1 MSRTPLYCLA
11 LCAGLIANGALNAA
25 PPAATN
31 PAPVEAL
38 SPAAL
43 EALVSGV
50 ALYPDPLV
58 EQILRA
64 AQNPLALHQAAE
76 AQRGELPAEVAALA
90 SADESVDFLKQY
102 PEVLT
107 QLDEQLSLTARLGVA
122 YSTQPQDVW
131 NAIASVR
138 AAYDAATAEQTA
150 QEGTDNYSGG
160 TSSGGAYPVYGGWVS
175 RRLLAAG
182 AIHEL
187 NEYRYDAYANPVA
200 QTTTYVGPNGQT
212 ATVTSAG
219 ARGQATVG
227 DTTYFGGAGA
237 GTATGPQGQT
247 VAAAG
252 SVHGSAT
259 ETGNGVQVQTQASGG
274 YATSN
279 GAAGVGTR
287 SGSTAVTQNADGSTS
302 WDHAAN
308 GQATGTN
315 GSANYQHTG
324 EGTVTGDG
332 TGSYEG
338 STTVNANGN
347 SASSSTSVGNGEATT
362 TVTNNNTGTSKTY
375 TAGDGQVENA
385 PSTNTDAART
395 KQASGA
401 RDWSQMSRE
410 QISQASQAMKQSWGE
425 LGNQVRSGANASA
438 AQRGKA
444 TSSAGGFKERGAAAG
459 TRTGGAKKS
468 QFSGAQRSSR
478 GSQGRPAGGGGRGGR
493 GGRR

>member
-1 MSRTPLYCLA
+1 M
-11 LCAGLIANGALNAA
+11 IAAA

-31 PAPVEAL
+31 PAPVESL

-50 ALYPDPLV
+50 ALYPDPLL

-64 AQNPLALHQAAE
+64 SQNPLALHQAAE

-90 SADESVDFLKQY
+90 GADDSVEFLKQY
-102 PEVLT
+102 PDVIT
-107 QLDEQLSLTARLGVA
+107 QLDEQLALTARLGVA
-122 YSTQPQDVW
+122 YRTQPQDVW

-138 AAYDAATAEQTA
+138 AAYDAAMAEQA
-150 QEGTDNYSGG
+150 STDATGESSDGG
-160 TSSGGAYPVYGGWVS
+160 SAGGGAYPVYGGWVS
-175 RRLLAAG
+175 RSLLAAG

-187 NEYRYDAYANPVA
+187 NEYRYDNYANPVA

-212 ATVTSAG
+212 ATLTSAG
-219 ARGQATVG
+219 VSGQATVG
-227 DTTYFGGAGA
+227 DTTYFGAAGA

-247 VAAAG
+247 VTAAG

-259 ETGNGVQVQTQASGG
+259 ETANGVQVQTQAGG
-274 YATSN
+274 AYESST

-302 WDHAAN
+302 WNHTAS
-308 GQATGTN
+308 GQAAGTN
-315 GSANYQHTG
+315 GSANYQHSG

-338 STTVNANGN
+338 SATVNANGN
-347 SASSSTSVGNGEATT
+347 SASTSTTVGNGEATT

-385 PSTNTDAART
+385 PSTNTGAART
-395 KQASGA
+395 QQVSGA

-410 QISQASQAMKQSWGE
+410 QISQASQAMKQS
-425 LGNQVRSGANASA
+425 
-438 AQRGKA
+438 
-444 TSSAGGFKERGAAAG
+444 
-459 TRTGGAKKS
+459 
-468 QFSGAQRSSR
+468 
-478 GSQGRPAGGGGRGGR
+478 
-493 GGRR
+493 